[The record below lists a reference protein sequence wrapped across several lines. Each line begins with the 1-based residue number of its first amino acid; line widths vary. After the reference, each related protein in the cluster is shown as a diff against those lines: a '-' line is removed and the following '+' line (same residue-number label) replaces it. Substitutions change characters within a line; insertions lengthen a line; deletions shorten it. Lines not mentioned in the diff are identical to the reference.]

1 MKLDSQKAT
10 ICIHLF
16 FVVALTLQLTL
27 HIFLP
32 QLLIQKVYLFGLK
45 NEELSIHIKIYY
57 AFTST
62 CSTVLYLDEGG
73 ITYYVTLTLPSR
85 YLNATLK

>member
-1 MKLDSQKAT
+1 MKLDSQKPT
-10 ICIHLF
+10 SCILLF
-16 FVVALTLQLTL
+16 FVVTLTIELTL

-32 QLLIQKVYLFGLK
+32 QLLIQKVYLFCLQ
-45 NEELSIHIKIYY
+45 NEELSIHMKIYY

-62 CSTVLYLDEGG
+62 CSAVLYSDEGG

-85 YLNATLK
+85 

>member
-1 MKLDSQKAT
+1 MFKNVQKPT
-10 ICIHLF
+10 ICIYVL
-16 FVVALTLQLTL
+16 FVVTLTIKLTL

-32 QLLIQKVYLFGLK
+32 QLLIQKVYLFRLQ

-62 CSTVLYLDEGG
+62 FSAVLHLDEGG
-73 ITYYVTLTLPSR
+73 ITYYVTLTLSSR
-85 YLNATLK
+85 YLNVTLK

>member
-1 MKLDSQKAT
+1 MKLDSQKPT

-16 FVVALTLQLTL
+16 FVVTLTIELTLY
-27 HIFLP
+27 IFLS
-32 QLLIQKVYLFGLK
+32 QLLIQKVQLFRLQ

-62 CSTVLYLDEGG
+62 FSAVLHLDEGG

>member
-1 MKLDSQKAT
+1 MFKNVQKPT
-10 ICIHLF
+10 ICIYVL
-16 FVVALTLQLTL
+16 FVVTLTIKLTL

-32 QLLIQKVYLFGLK
+32 QLLIQKVYLFRLQ

-62 CSTVLYLDEGG
+62 FSAVLHLDEGG

>member
-1 MKLDSQKAT
+1 MKLDSQKPT
-10 ICIHLF
+10 SCILLF
-16 FVVALTLQLTL
+16 FVVTLTIELTL

-32 QLLIQKVYLFGLK
+32 QLLIQKVYLFRLQ

-62 CSTVLYLDEGG
+62 FSAVLHLDEGG

-85 YLNATLK
+85 

>member
-1 MKLDSQKAT
+1 MKVDSQKPT

-16 FVVALTLQLTL
+16 FVVTLTIELTL

-32 QLLIQKVYLFGLK
+32 QLYIQKVYLFRLQ
-45 NEELSIHIKIYY
+45 NEELSIHIKFYY
-57 AFTST
+57 VF
-62 CSTVLYLDEGG
+62 TVLYLDEGG